1 MTDAVVGQRAL
12 LAKIALASAFTSG
25 ACFCVLGGKR
35 ASSYQ
40 PRLLYVVFGPCL
52 LSATVSV
59 AVAPCLLLGRLLFQ
73 REIKKLEDKIGQKGF
88 TVVPLKVY
96 FNDDNRLKVELAL
109 AQGKNVRDKREDVKD
124 RDAKRDLHR
133 IAKNA
138 Y

>member
-1 MTDAVVGQRAL
+1 M
-12 LAKIALASAFTSG
+12 I
-25 ACFCVLGGKR
+25 
-35 ASSYQ
+35 
-40 PRLLYVVFGPCL
+40 
-52 LSATVSV
+52 
-59 AVAPCLLLGRLLFQ
+59 Q

-96 FNDDNRLKVELAL
+96 FNDDNRLKVEIAL
-109 AQGKNVRDKREDVKD
+109 AQGKNVRDKRDDIKD